1 MAESRQQVIL
11 EHEYRVKEWFWQSKM
26 QNFLIFARFIMNW

>member
-11 EHEYRVKEWFWQSKM
+11 EYEYRVKEWFWQNKM